1 MNSDALCHSLMTAD
15 TEHEVV
21 KLLRLNG
28 YWEDAGAWR
37 YLGDSE
43 NNFGVIGNQQ
53 SEAVAALIEKLVN
66 GVDARLLN
74 SCLERGIDPMST
86 DAPQGIRQAVALFFE
101 DHGERLPQDAGL
113 VSLWSDDKATREADQ
128 LTLAA
133 TGYSPR
139 EGSGL
144 PSLSI
149 ADTGEGQT
157 PDMFPH
163 TFLSLQRSNKLRVQ
177 FVQGKF
183 NMGATGALQF
193 CSPTHRLQLLVSR
206 RNPRLLSSPKP
217 RDLEWG
223 FTVVRRE
230 LPSKGSRSSVFT
242 YLAPIGTNNGRD
254 GNVLSFSADDWPIFP
269 LVGKSERNAYGRR
282 STYGSLV
289 KLYEYNL
296 DGTKSNVVRSGGG
309 LLSRVDLGMPELAL
323 PIRIYECRRSYRG
336 HSGSF
341 ATNVLGVV
349 SRLDRDRAEKLED
362 GFPIGQVVLVDGM
375 RVRIRVYALKDSAR
389 EYRSGANAIVFTING
404 QTHAKKSIDFFRRRS
419 VGMSQL
425 ADSLIVVV
433 DCTQI
438 DGQLREDLFMNSRD
452 RLREIPESARLE
464 REIERFL
471 HSDPTL
477 RQLKNRRREREIA
490 EKLNEARPLADALT
504 ELVKHTPGLSRL
516 LHGGRDIPSP
526 FPKAGSE
533 MGFGSKAFI
542 GKRFPT
548 FFRFRNRPDVPI
560 MDRVAHLDSAIRLR
574 FETDA
579 ENDYFHRDR
588 DRGEFEVAVLAPSA
602 EHWMQLAELSLTGPA
617 SGVVNLMFELADELT
632 VGDRVSIRI
641 SVTDRSRIEPFVLE
655 ARLRIEPAI
664 KPRSGTSG
672 KDRLSND
679 GSGSGG
685 RDSDVALPNIVPVRR
700 SEWDTHGFDELSALK
715 VVGQGADKQ
724 GLEIY
729 DFYVNYDNKHLLSAQ
744 KDPSRDAKVLA
755 AQFVYSLVLLSLALL
770 IEEKRQSHKP
780 DTSLVPRD
788 GNVEAVVG
796 AVARKLAP
804 FVLPTLEA
812 MSALTE

>member
-1 MNSDALCHSLMTAD
+1 MELERLCHSLMTSDSEA
-15 TEHEVV
+15 EVV
-21 KLLRLNG
+21 KLLRVTG
-28 YWEDAGAWR
+28 YWESTTAWR
-37 YLGDSE
+37 YLGDTE

-74 SCLERGIDPMST
+74 SCLERGIDPMSAS
-86 DAPQGIRQAVALFFE
+86 APPGIRHAVARFFE

-113 VSLWSDDKATREADQ
+113 ISLWPDAKATREADQ
-128 LTLAA
+128 ITLAA

-149 ADTGEGQT
+149 ADGGEGQT
-157 PDMFPH
+157 PDMFPQ

-193 CSPTHRLQLLVSR
+193 CSPKHRLQLLVSR
-206 RNPRLLSSPKP
+206 RNPLLLRSPQP

-242 YLAPIGTNNGRD
+242 YLAPIETNIGRD
-254 GNVLSFSADDWPIFP
+254 GKVLSFSATEWPIFP
-269 LVGKSERNAYGRR
+269 LVHKNERNAYGRG
-282 STYGSLV
+282 SSHGSLV

-323 PIRIYECRRSYRG
+323 PIRIYECRKSYRG

-349 SRLDRDRAEKLED
+349 ARLDRDRSEKLED
-362 GFPIGQVVLVDGM
+362 GFPVGQVVLVDGM
-375 RVRIRVYALKDSAR
+375 EVRIRAYALKESAR
-389 EYRSGANAIVFTING
+389 DYRSGNSAIVFTING
-404 QTHAKKSIDFFRRRS
+404 QTHAKKSVDFFRRRA

-425 ADSLIVVV
+425 ADSLIVIV
-433 DCTQI
+433 DCTKI

-452 RLREIPESARLE
+452 RLREVRESARLE
-464 REIERFL
+464 RELERFL
-471 HSDPTL
+471 HDDPTL
-477 RQLKNRRREREIA
+477 RQLKNRRRESEIA
-490 EKLNEARPLADALT
+490 QKLNEARPLAEALT
-504 ELVKHTPGLSRL
+504 ELVRETPGLSRL
-516 LHGGRDIPSP
+516 LRGGRDVPSP
-526 FPKAGSE
+526 FPKEGAKVGS
-533 MGFGSKAFI
+533 GSAIFA

-548 FFRFRNRPDVPI
+548 FFRFRHRADGVVL
-560 MDRVAHLDSAIRLR
+560 DRVAHLESTTRLR

-579 ENDYFHRDR
+579 EDAYFHRDR
-588 DRGEFEVAVLAPSA
+588 DRGEFEVDVLFPSA
-602 EHWMQLAELSLTGPA
+602 SEWTKLADLSLTGPA
-617 SGVVNLMFELADELT
+617 LGVVNMTFDLPQRLL
-632 VGDRVSIRI
+632 VGDRVKLKIA
-641 SVTDRSRIEPFVLE
+641 VTDQSRVEPFVLE
-655 ARLRIEPAI
+655 ACLRIEAPV
-664 KPRSGTSG
+664 KSRSGTSG
-672 KDRLSND
+672 KDKVKND
-679 GSGSGG
+679 GSGVGG
-685 RDSDVALPNIVPVRR
+685 RDSDVALPNIIPVRK
-700 SEWDTHGFDELSALK
+700 SEWDTHGFDEMSALK
-715 VVGQGADKQ
+715 VVGQGTDPQ
-724 GLEIY
+724 GLDVY
-729 DFYVNYDNKHLLSAQ
+729 DFYVNYDNKHLLAAQ
-744 KDPSRDAKVLA
+744 KDPARDAKALA

-770 IEEKRQSHKP
+770 IEEKQRS
-780 DTSLVPRD
+780 TANEALLVGD
-788 GNVEAVVG
+788 GDIERVVG